1 MAYQNLITIA
11 GVSIPQPSKY
21 IGLTADV
28 VDTGR
33 AADGYLIGGVVRYD
47 VAKIEADFNYLT
59 AQQWSDILKLFKP
72 TYGGSFTNQVTFFN
86 QTTADWETREMYVG
100 DRTTSGAFMTDP
112 FTGAVTGWK
121 CPRLSLIEV

>member
-11 GVSIPQPSKY
+11 GVEIPQPSKY
-21 IGLTADV
+21 VGLTADV

-33 AADGYLIGGVVRYD
+33 NVQGVLIGGVVRYD
-47 VAKIEADFNYLT
+47 MAKIEADFNYLT
-59 AQQWSDILKLFKP
+59 AKQWSDILKLFNP

-100 DRTTSGAFMTDP
+100 DRTTSGAFMTNHV
-112 FTGAVTGWK
+112 TGAVTGWK
-121 CPRLSLIEV
+121 NPHLSLIEV